1 MGGKYNL
8 LRKIALLLPLLT
20 SFICADD
27 IATLMQDYVKASELS
42 NKTKNENAGN
52 LIIYTRDD
60 IERMQALTLK
70 DLLKSL
76 RYFSYSESKQA
87 QSDLL
92 SLDSYS
98 NNSKGIR
105 LYLNEH
111 ELDSPLFGSGF
122 VYFGDMELEFIDHV
136 EIYTGFPS
144 FEFGIEPARVVIRLY
159 TKDAT
164 HDEGGKLKLMGGSLN
179 SNVASA
185 YFSDSFDDFSYFT
198 YLGHYAN
205 NREPYTHNGADL
217 GRDQL
222 RKRFYGSISNDNHS
236 FEVHGVKSN
245 NDAFL
250 GDTPNVQVVDN
261 SFDYSYLSLA
271 THSKFFDDSLT
282 FDMAYTNIDS
292 SYDQQH
298 YPIRP
303 DGSIIPIVTTN
314 NQKIKEE
321 SFTLGVQNLWNFE
334 DNDVTLGLE
343 YRYKYFDISDRKSN
357 GVPTGFV
364 QAYDT
369 EDIFSIYLQDL
380 YNITDNSVLSLSLM
394 NQFYQRNGD
403 VNAPNNLQLRLGYN
417 YYLDKFTSKTTV
429 SSQSFAAEPY
439 TLISAGSSNPN
450 LKSESYYSF
459 DQELTFKSLD
469 TINNFIFT
477 FAHLIDYPIPGHFG
491 SGTKPYNSPKDLDI
505 ITASYEFTYF
515 YSEKDK
521 LEFNINYSNSDSVY
535 TTDKA
540 ELYSALLRSLNT
552 FGKVDLFNELWVVA
566 PAFDAEIS
574 VDYTLGVKYRAT
586 KDFSVELKGENLL
599 DKGEKRI
606 YTDVNQQIE
615 TSIYDRKL
623 WLGLEYLF

>member
-1 MGGKYNL
+1 ML
-8 LRKIALLLPLLT
+8 IPLLT
-20 SFICADD
+20 SSLLAED
-27 IATLMQDYVKASELS
+27 INVLLQDYVKASELS

-60 IERMQALTLK
+60 LERMQALTLK

-76 RYFSYSESKQA
+76 RYFSYSESRQA

-105 LYLNEH
+105 LYLNNH
-111 ELDSPLFGSGF
+111 ELDSPLYGSGF
-122 VYFGDMELEFIDHV
+122 AYFGDMELEFIDHV

-159 TKDAT
+159 TKDAE
-164 HDEGGKLKLMGGSLN
+164 HDQGGKVKLMGGSLN
-179 SNVASA
+179 SNVLSG
-185 YFSDSFDDFSYFT
+185 YVSDSFDDFDYFT

-205 NREPYTHNGADL
+205 NRESYAYNGGEL

-222 RKRFYGSISNDNHS
+222 RKRFYGSINNKNHR
-236 FEVHGVKSN
+236 FELHAAKSE

-250 GDTPNVQVVDN
+250 GSYPNVQIHDN
-261 SFDYSYLSLA
+261 GFDYSYINLA
-271 THSKFFDDSLT
+271 THSTFLDDSLT

-292 SYDQQH
+292 QYNQVHSNFN
-298 YPIRP
+298 PTTGLP
-303 DGSIIPIVTTN
+303 LPPVTIEQIN
-314 NQKIKEE
+314 EEE
-321 SFTLGVQNLWNFE
+321 SFTIGLQNLWSFQAH
-334 DNDVTLGLE
+334 DVTLGVE
-343 YRYKYFDISDRKSN
+343 YRYKYFDISDRTIN
-357 GVPTGFV
+357 GVNENFT

-369 EDIFSIYLQDL
+369 EDIFSLYLQDL
-380 YNITDNSVLSLSLM
+380 YKITDNSVLSLSLM

-417 YYLDKFTSKTTV
+417 YYLEKFTSKTTV

-439 TLISAGSSNPN
+439 TLIAAGAANPN

-477 FAHLIDYPIPGHFG
+477 FAHLIDYPIPFAP
-491 SGTKPYNSPKDLDI
+491 SPSDPNKKVPINSPKDLDI
-505 ITASYEFTYF
+505 ITASYEFTYY

-535 TTDKA
+535 TTEKV

-552 FGKVDLFNELWVVA
+552 FGKWDIVNELWFVA
-566 PAFDAEIS
+566 PEFDRDSSI
-574 VDYTLGVKYRAT
+574 DYTLGVKYRPT
-586 KDFSVELKGENLL
+586 KDFSVQLKGENLL
-599 DKGEKRI
+599 DKGAKRVYI
-606 YTDVNQQIE
+606 DGSQELESSV
-615 TSIYDRKL
+615 YDRKL
-623 WLGLEYLF
+623 WFGMEYLF